1 MRHIVFLSFFQC
13 GYDILLYHVLHINSQ
28 IFLDIIRD
36 FLFIIHYTFSILYYQ
51 EEKESIL

>member
-13 GYDILLYHVLHINSQ
+13 GYDILLYHVLHKFSD
-28 IFLDIIRD
+28 FSRHYSR
-36 FLFIIHYTFSILYYQ
+36 FLFIIHCTFSILYYQ

>member
-36 FLFIIHYTFSILYYQ
+36 FLFIIHCIFSILYYQ